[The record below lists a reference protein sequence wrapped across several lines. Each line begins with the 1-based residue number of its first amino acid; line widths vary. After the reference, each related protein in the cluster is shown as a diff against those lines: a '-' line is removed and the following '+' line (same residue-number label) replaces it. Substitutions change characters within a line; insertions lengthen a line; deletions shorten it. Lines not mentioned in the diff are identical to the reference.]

1 MEIRELVNNKSQNPF
16 LIQTEIENTF
26 KFFIFFFS
34 EKLAGSKK
42 CTTFAKDNRCYIMS
56 VVVKNYAK
64 INNNN
69 ARSNYRNCF

>member
-26 KFFIFFFS
+26 KFFIFFFF

-42 CTTFAKDNRCYIMS
+42 CTTFS
-56 VVVKNYAK
+56 K
-64 INNNN
+64 ITGVIL
-69 ARSNYRNCF
+69 CLL

>member
-34 EKLAGSKK
+34 
-42 CTTFAKDNRCYIMS
+42 
-56 VVVKNYAK
+56 KNLQVQK
-64 INNNN
+64 NVLLLQK
-69 ARSNYRNCF
+69 